1 MKRLCLLI
9 FSTCAFYSSYAN
21 PELINNTNFTQVA
34 LDEVTGVIS
43 KNTTEKQFEDLIAY
57 FKEHEIKLDISEVN
71 YNEQDEITG
80 IKILLQKENQKS
92 RYAMSSNVPIADLEL
107 GSKNGSLFITT
118 KTNLQS
124 DRISAIM
131 SEFEKANESFDNF
144 LSEHPFSFSFSSDQ
158 LRDLLNNAEFN
169 FEEFANGF
177 IHENEEDDK
186 QSNYTKSQK
195 KSRNSLPKYNFIN
208 NPNINKLIIIDGK
221 ETDFRTLNKLAKS
234 DQLDEVDNLK
244 PATAI
249 SIYGKKAKD
258 GAIIATT
265 KK

>member
-9 FSTCAFYSSYAN
+9 FSSCALYSTYAN
-21 PELINNTNFTQVA
+21 SNIHTTSTYKQITTEK
-34 LDEVTGVIS
+34 VTGTIS

-57 FKEHEIKLDISEVN
+57 FKQNDIKLDISEVN
-71 YNEQDEITG
+71 YNENDEIIG
-80 IKILLQKENQKS
+80 IKILLQKGSQKS
-92 RYAMSSNVPIADLEL
+92 KYAMSSNVPIADLEL
-107 GSKNGSLFITT
+107 GSKNDSLYITT
-118 KTNLQS
+118 KGNLQS

-131 SEFEKANESFDNF
+131 DEFEKANESFDSF

-158 LRDLLNNAEFN
+158 LRDLLNNAEFD

-177 IHENEEDDK
+177 IHEGEEVNN
-186 QSNYTKSQK
+186 QSEHTKSHK
-195 KSRNSLPKYNFIN
+195 KSRNSLPKFNFIN
-208 NPNINKLIIIDGK
+208 NPNINKLIIIDGE
-221 ETDFRTLNKLAKS
+221 ETDFNTLNKLAKS

-249 SIYGKKAKD
+249 SLYGKKAKD
-258 GAIIATT
+258 GAIIVTT